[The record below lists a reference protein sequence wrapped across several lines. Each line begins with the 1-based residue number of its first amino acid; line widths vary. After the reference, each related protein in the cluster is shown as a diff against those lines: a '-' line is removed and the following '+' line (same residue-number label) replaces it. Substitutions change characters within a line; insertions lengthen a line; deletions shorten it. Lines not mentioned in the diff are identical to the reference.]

1 MDTLILK
8 LKSKY
13 QDQIKEIKT
22 VDKAEISITIRS
34 GIDALAFS
42 QDLQDHLVEI
52 IDELTIVQVDILS
65 EDGKVL
71 DNFATNQ

>member
-1 MDTLILK
+1 MDTLISK

-13 QDQIKEIKT
+13 HDQIKEIKT

-34 GIDALAFS
+34 EVHAAVFS

-65 EDGKVL
+65 EDGKLL
-71 DNFATNQ
+71 DSFATNQ

>member
-1 MDTLILK
+1 MDTLISK

-13 QDQIKEIKT
+13 QNQIKEINT

-34 GIDALAFS
+34 GIDASAFS

-52 IDELTIVQVDILS
+52 IDDLTIVQVDILS

-71 DNFATNQ
+71 DSFATNQ

>member
-1 MDTLILK
+1 METLISR

-22 VDKAEISITIRS
+22 VDKAEISITIKS
-34 GIDALAFS
+34 GIDAPTFS

-52 IDELTIVQVDILS
+52 VDELTIVQVNVLA

-71 DNFATNQ
+71 DSFSTNQ